1 MFWKGRV
8 SLLSQINAAW
18 SKHELALASRMPA
31 PELTENGTS
40 NPYYRVDIAN
50 INDAEDIAQ
59 LLNTHFEPSNSR
71 AKTAVSAEWI
81 QSTFI
86 VKQAIWVVARDPL
99 GKVRGCVTSFQT
111 SAPYP
116 NSLAGCSSNA
126 TMWSMIDWFCVEP
139 LWRDIGVGS
148 KMLEVLDFI
157 TYRVGRK
164 AHMFIKEGLP
174 LLSQMPFYN
183 TFLRCRRA
191 GNSDINKMREGTGL
205 GVYMYHTVEK
215 DTGLHL
221 VRIEG
226 LRDPDI
232 DKQSIKEWEDALD
245 RELPPCWVFVSGA
258 DHIDESRGWK
268 LDSLVSVYA
277 FRWLPGKWFGS
288 VPNVDIV

>member
-8 SLLSQINAAW
+8 SLLSQINALW

-71 AKTAVSAEWI
+71 AKTAVTAEWI

-86 VKQAIWVVARDPL
+86 VKQAVWVVARDPL

-148 KMLEVLDFI
+148 KMLEVLDFV

-226 LRDPDI
+226 LRGPDI
-232 DKQSIKEWEDALD
+232 DKHSIKEWEDALD

-258 DHIDESRGWK
+258 DQVDESRGWK

-288 VPNVDIV
+288 APHVDII